1 MQEPQTAVTSVNF
14 SQNQSVSERDNCPLG
29 SFTMNKKGPVLV
41 PPSCL
46 VISYVE
52 LGLGVKVKA
61 DPKAAAGDGLLLSC
75 GRNGCSLSLFL
86 CLSLSVCLCLCLSFS
101 VSVSLCPSV
110 CPSVSLS
117 LSVSLCLSLSL
128 SLSQRAEWL
137 TRVIASGVDFS
148 SFIHVNLFFCY

>member
-1 MQEPQTAVTSVNF
+1 MLLEREVVQEPQTAVTSVNF

-86 CLSLSVCLCLCLSFS
+86 CLSLSVCLCLCLSF
-101 VSVSLCPSV
+101 CF
-110 CPSVSLS
+110 
-117 LSVSLCLSLSL
+117 CLSLCSRTGETARPQIAGLLSWLSSVSGHMTCFLTCEILPSL
-128 SLSQRAEWL
+128 
-137 TRVIASGVDFS
+137 F
-148 SFIHVNLFFCY
+148 

>member
-14 SQNQSVSERDNCPLG
+14 SQNQSVSQRDNCPLG

-75 GRNGCSLSLFL
+75 GRNGCSLFL
-86 CLSLSVCLCLCLSFS
+86 CLSLSVCLCLSLFLCLSL
-101 VSVSLCPSV
+101 SLC
-110 CPSVSLS
+110 

-128 SLSQRAEWL
+128 SLSLSLREL
-137 TRVIASGVDFS
+137 SGLLGSLPQGLIFLLS
-148 SFIHVNLFFCY
+148 YM